1 MKVEV
6 VGGELCQLFETG
18 SFTSLALTN
27 SARLA
32 GHQSPR
38 DLSASPS
45 QDLGLQAGTTLPR
58 FFRGM
63 VGIEL
68 TSLRLHSKDFID
80 RDIFP
85 NLGLSIFVMNEA
97 YD

>member
-18 SFTSLALTN
+18 SFTSLALIN
-27 SARLA
+27 SGRLA
-32 GHQSPR
+32 GHQS
-38 DLSASPS
+38 LTSPS
-45 QDLGLQAGTTLPR
+45 QELGLQTGTTVPR
-58 FFRGM
+58 FFTGM

-68 TSLRLHSKDFID
+68 TFLRLHSKDFID